1 VKIYAVKDRLIDFY
15 QQPWVAPGDKEA
27 MTAIAAAVN
36 NQENMSAIAQAPHH
50 FELWRLG
57 EVDDE
62 GHIAASKEFLGDCSG
77 FVRGNIRPNSGPHK
91 GARATEASDGA
102 PGALEGGASA
112 DERLAEVTARANG
125 ISPETTRKPPPG
137 VPRGAGYAPDGDTQ

>member
-1 VKIYAVKDRLIDFY
+1 MKIYAVKDRLIDFF

-57 EVDDE
+57 EVDEE
-62 GHIAASKEFLGDCSG
+62 GRISASKEFLGDCSG
-77 FVRGNIRPNSGPHK
+77 FVRGNIRTDSGPHK
-91 GARATEASDGA
+91 RARATEASDGA
-102 PGALEGGASA
+102 PGALGEPASA
-112 DERLAEVTARANG
+112 DQRLAEITARANG
-125 ISPETTRKPPPG
+125 VSPETPRKAPPG
-137 VPRGAGYAPDGDTQ
+137 VPRGAGYGPDRDTQ